1 MTALLKSVAPSAALA
16 PLSAV
21 LAQVAQGTSTVAEM
35 ARNTGLAET
44 VVRAGVD
51 HLVRTGRLQ
60 AQELPIGCPPGGCG
74 GCAAAT
80 SCAAPAPDGSR
91 RLVTLSLARTVPTP

>member
-21 LAQVAQGTSTVAEM
+21 LAQVALGTSTVAEM

-74 GCAAAT
+74 GCASAT

-91 RLVTLSLARTVPTP
+91 RLVTLSLTRAVR